1 MPKQDNTTEE
11 DYLDDLL
18 NSVLSNADEGELK
31 DDFFG
36 QSDAFDDELKGLAGS
51 DEDFFQSIEKD
62 WIDGETEPVKE
73 EATPEKIAKETFE
86 KYKDPVTE
94 EYRDVPIDAVHEY
107 PSAPAETAD
116 SVVPENEQP
125 EQELEEISSE
135 PVNDTAEESNVSEE
149 SVSEDDMKGL
159 MDILGVEE
167 QNENEAE
174 NQEIADLEKSNT
186 KDRKS
191 VV

>member
-18 NSVLSNADEGELK
+18 NSVLSNAGEGELK

-36 QSDAFDDELKGLAGS
+36 QSDMAFDDELKGLTGS

-62 WIDGETEPVKE
+62 WIGGEIEHEKE

-94 EYRDVPIDAVHEY
+94 EYRDVPPDATHEY
-107 PSAPAETAD
+107 QSAPAETAD
-116 SVVPENEQP
+116 SAISKNEQP
-125 EQELEEISSE
+125 EQKPEEVSSE
-135 PVNDTAEESNVSEE
+135 PIEEESNVSEE

-159 MDILGVEE
+159 MDILGVE
-167 QNENEAE
+167 QNENEGK
-174 NQEIADLEKSNT
+174 NQEIADLEKQIRT
-186 KDRKS
+186 LRS
-191 VV
+191 VS

>member
-86 KYKDPVTE
+86 K
-94 EYRDVPIDAVHEY
+94 
-107 PSAPAETAD
+107 
-116 SVVPENEQP
+116 
-125 EQELEEISSE
+125 
-135 PVNDTAEESNVSEE
+135 
-149 SVSEDDMKGL
+149 
-159 MDILGVEE
+159 
-167 QNENEAE
+167 
-174 NQEIADLEKSNT
+174 
-186 KDRKS
+186 
-191 VV
+191 

>member
-125 EQELEEISSE
+125 EQEPDEISSE

-174 NQEIADLEKSNT
+174 NQEIADL
-186 KDRKS
+186 
-191 VV
+191 